1 MEDNYEPFFSSM
13 SPLSGETR
21 FLFVKIWFLG
31 KYLES
36 PLIFILFFK
45 KEKQNKKEKTLSVT
59 PEKKCGSMKTK
70 SDLGFKLPIEK
81 V

>member
-1 MEDNYEPFFSSM
+1 MEDNYGPFFSSM
-13 SPLSGETR
+13 SPLGGETQ
-21 FLFVKIWFLG
+21 FLFVKNWFLG

-36 PLIFILFFK
+36 PLIFVLFFK
-45 KEKQNKKEKTLSVT
+45 GKQNKKEKTLSVT